1 MIIENNMKKIL
12 LSLMMLVVAIAAV
25 AQNVDKLYEEGKKL
39 YDEKKYEQ
47 AFPLLKKAAEKGH
60 KKAQYRLG
68 RCYDKGNGV
77 EENNKEAFIWYEKA
91 AKQEH
96 AKSQYQ
102 LARYYL
108 KGKGGIA
115 VDTEKARKL
124 LKRALKGGK
133 SGKEREEEL
142 KADAA
147 KGDEE
152 AIKLLELLK

>member
-1 MIIENNMKKIL
+1 MKRIL
-12 LSLMMLVVAIAAV
+12 LSLTLLVMAIAV
-25 AQNVDKLYEEGKKL
+25 MAQSADKLYDEGKRL

-47 AFPLLKKAAEKGH
+47 AFPLLKQAAEKGH

-77 EENNKEAFIWYEKA
+77 EEDNRQAFIWYEKA
-91 AKQEH
+91 AKQDH

-115 VDTEKARKL
+115 VDKAKAAKL
-124 LKRALKGGK
+124 LKKALKGGK
-133 SGKEREEEL
+133 SGQEIEAQL

-152 AIKLLELLK
+152 AIKLLQLLK

>member
-1 MIIENNMKKIL
+1 MKRIL
-12 LSLMMLVVAIAAV
+12 LSLAMLIMTIAAV
-25 AQNVDKLYEEGKKL
+25 AQSADKLYEEGKLL

-60 KKAQYRLG
+60 KKAQYRIG
-68 RCYDKGNGV
+68 RCYDKGHGT
-77 EENNKEAFIWYEKA
+77 EEDNKAAFTWYEKA

-115 VDTEKARKL
+115 VDKGKAAKL
-124 LKRALKGGK
+124 LKKAVKGGK
-133 SGKEREEEL
+133 SGKQIEEDL

-152 AIKLLELLK
+152 AKQLLELLK

>member
-1 MIIENNMKKIL
+1 MKRIL
-12 LSLMMLVVAIAAV
+12 FSLMMLLMTIAAV
-25 AQNVDKLYEEGKKL
+25 AQSADKLYDEGKKL

-47 AFPLLKKAAEKGH
+47 AFPLLKQAAEKGH
-60 KKAQYRLG
+60 RKAQYRLG

-77 EENNKEAFIWYEKA
+77 EEDNKTAFIWYEKA

-96 AKSQYQ
+96 AKAQYQ

-108 KGKGGIA
+108 KGKGGVA
-115 VDTEKARKL
+115 VDTEKAKKL
-124 LKRALKGGK
+124 LKKAVKGGK
-133 SGKEREEEL
+133 SGKEIEAEL

>member
-1 MIIENNMKKIL
+1 MKRIL
-12 LSLMMLVVAIAAV
+12 FSLTMLIMTIAAMGQS
-25 AQNVDKLYEEGKKL
+25 ADKLYEEGKLL

-60 KKAQYRLG
+60 RKAQYRLG

-77 EENNKEAFIWYEKA
+77 EEDNKTAFTWYEKA
-91 AKQEH
+91 AKQDH
-96 AKSQYQ
+96 AKAQYQ

-108 KGKGGIA
+108 KGKGGVA
-115 VDTEKARKL
+115 VDTEKAAKL
-124 LKRALKGGK
+124 LKKALKNGN
-133 SGKEREEEL
+133 SGKKIEEEL

-152 AIKLLELLK
+152 AVKLLQLLK

>member
-1 MIIENNMKKIL
+1 MKRIVI
-12 LSLMMLVVAIAAV
+12 SLMMLIMTIAAV
-25 AQNVDKLYEEGKKL
+25 AQSADKLYEEGKKL

-47 AFPLLKKAAEKGH
+47 AFPLLKKAADKGH
-60 KKAQYRLG
+60 KKAQYRVG

-77 EENNKEAFIWYEKA
+77 EEDNKTAFIWYEKA

-115 VDTEKARKL
+115 VDKEKAAKL
-124 LKRALKGGK
+124 LKKAIKGGK
-133 SGKEREEEL
+133 SGKEIEEEL

-147 KGDEE
+147 KGEEE
-152 AIKLLELLK
+152 AKQLLELLK

>member
-1 MIIENNMKKIL
+1 MKRIL
-12 LSLMMLVVAIAAV
+12 LSLTMLLMVIAAL
-25 AQNVDKLYEEGKKL
+25 AQNADKLYEEGKKL

-77 EENNKEAFIWYEKA
+77 EEDNKAAFTWYEKA
-91 AKQEH
+91 AKQDH

-124 LKRALKGGK
+124 LKKALRGGSK
-133 SGKEREEEL
+133 SGKEIEQEL

-152 AIKLLELLK
+152 AIQLLQLLK

>member
-1 MIIENNMKKIL
+1 MIVM
-12 LSLMMLVVAIAAV
+12 VIAAM
-25 AQNVDKLYEEGKKL
+25 AQSADKLYEQGKKL

-47 AFPLLKKAAEKGH
+47 AFPLLKQAAEKGH

-77 EENNKEAFIWYEKA
+77 EEDNKMAFTWYEKA
-91 AKQEH
+91 AKQYH

-108 KGKGGIA
+108 KGKGG
-115 VDTEKARKL
+115 VTPDKEKARKL
-124 LKRALKGGK
+124 LKSALKGGN
-133 SGKEREEEL
+133 SGKQIEQEL
-142 KADAA
+142 QADAA

-152 AIKLLELLK
+152 AKALLELLK